1 MSAVSSFLQQ
11 LVYQGMQDNTVQDFT
26 EGQGTVKPFAQFS
39 AAADAGILDKAIKAK
54 GVDEATIIEVLVRRS
69 NAQRQQIKAAY
80 QQSASKPL
88 DVALKAALKGELEEV
103 VLGLLMTPAQY
114 DAFILHG
121 AMKGLGT
128 DEDTLKDLD
137 AAIKSETSGDFRNA
151 LLSLCKGTRSE
162 DRAVDETLADKDAR
176 ALYEAGEKRKGTD
189 CATFIDILTSRNPSH
204 LRRVFQL
211 YSKYS
216 KVDVAKAL
224 DLELKGDIENCLISV
239 VKCAGNKSAFFAEK
253 LNQAMKASGSGY
265 KGKILTRILVS
276 RSEIDLAHIK
286 QEYQKIF
293 SKSLY
298 QDIQDDTK
306 GDYEKILLAL
316 VRYVK
321 RSRGS
326 TEDWKIEV
334 MLHRARQ
341 GIPYGLQSS
350 LLPVYLRGAGH
361 SLTRISLTKILY
373 FPWVL
378 KVLWAPLVDRTG
390 TKRCWL
396 VGTVAGLALTCLVS
410 ATISPDVQYMGVAGS
425 LLAMNVLASVQ
436 DIAVDGAAVR
446 LLRGQGELGLGNT
459 VQVVGYKAGS
469 VFAGGGLLAV
479 IDVAG
484 WGWMF
489 ALLACVYGGVALF
502 VWGAPVLDGE
512 SARGQ
517 GEGRRGSKDV
527 MQPWKVWRKL
537 LSVPGTPWTMFYVL
551 TYKLAQASIKG
562 DGGNSCGMEGAGIG
576 PDVELPWE
584 ESSWRREC
592 AYWGLNPP
600 QRKRCQ
606 SAHVA
611 LSATV
616 AELRQKRE
624 QGAITMFPLFLLD
637 HHMTARELGVW
648 NGVVAM
654 AFSICG
660 SSIGGFLLS
669 QYSVGLLMR
678 RVFMMRTVSM
688 VFQSSLLV
696 VLEPSPLMKGMAVL
710 SLSLQ
715 HFIAGLITTLT
726 FTTMMN
732 CTQRAEESIQA
743 THYSFL
749 ATLEVLGKLS
759 FSALA
764 GGMVDTVGFPIAF
777 ILFLFLTSSSAL
789 HVWRATET
797 GVLKEQLK
805 EQPHILGKIESDS
818 PN

>member
-1 MSAVSSFLQQ
+1 MMNDK
-11 LVYQGMQDNTVQDFT
+11 LVF
-26 EGQGTVKPFAQFS
+26 
-39 AAADAGILDKAIKAK
+39 
-54 GVDEATIIEVLVRRS
+54 
-69 NAQRQQIKAAY
+69 
-80 QQSASKPL
+80 
-88 DVALKAALKGELEEV
+88 
-103 VLGLLMTPAQY
+103 LGLLY
-114 DAFILHG
+114 FI
-121 AMKGLGT
+121 
-128 DEDTLKDLD
+128 
-137 AAIKSETSGDFRNA
+137 
-151 LLSLCKGTRSE
+151 
-162 DRAVDETLADKDAR
+162 
-176 ALYEAGEKRKGTD
+176 
-189 CATFIDILTSRNPSH
+189 
-204 LRRVFQL
+204 
-211 YSKYS
+211 
-216 KVDVAKAL
+216 
-224 DLELKGDIENCLISV
+224 
-239 VKCAGNKSAFFAEK
+239 
-253 LNQAMKASGSGY
+253 
-265 KGKILTRILVS
+265 
-276 RSEIDLAHIK
+276 
-286 QEYQKIF
+286 
-293 SKSLY
+293 
-298 QDIQDDTK
+298 
-306 GDYEKILLAL
+306 
-316 VRYVK
+316 
-321 RSRGS
+321 
-326 TEDWKIEV
+326 
-334 MLHRARQ
+334 Q

-396 VGTVAGLALTCLVS
+396 VGTVAGLSLTCLVS
-410 ATISPDVQYMGVAGS
+410 AAISPDIQYMGVAGS

-436 DIAVDGAAVR
+436 DIAADGAAVR

-489 ALLACVYGGVALF
+489 VLLACVYGGVALF

-551 TYKLAQASIKG
+551 TYKLG
-562 DGGNSCGMEGAGIG
+562 
-576 PDVELPWE
+576 
-584 ESSWRREC
+584 
-592 AYWGLNPP
+592 
-600 QRKRCQ
+600 
-606 SAHVA
+606 
-611 LSATV
+611 
-616 AELRQKRE
+616 E

-660 SSIGGFLLS
+660 SSVGGFLLS
-669 QYSVGLLMR
+669 QYSIGMLMR

-749 ATLEVLGKLS
+749 ATMEVLGKLS

-805 EQPHILGKIESDS
+805 EQPQ
-818 PN
+818 

>member
-1 MSAVSSFLQQ
+1 MMNDK
-11 LVYQGMQDNTVQDFT
+11 LVF
-26 EGQGTVKPFAQFS
+26 
-39 AAADAGILDKAIKAK
+39 
-54 GVDEATIIEVLVRRS
+54 
-69 NAQRQQIKAAY
+69 
-80 QQSASKPL
+80 
-88 DVALKAALKGELEEV
+88 
-103 VLGLLMTPAQY
+103 LGLLY
-114 DAFILHG
+114 FI
-121 AMKGLGT
+121 
-128 DEDTLKDLD
+128 
-137 AAIKSETSGDFRNA
+137 
-151 LLSLCKGTRSE
+151 
-162 DRAVDETLADKDAR
+162 
-176 ALYEAGEKRKGTD
+176 
-189 CATFIDILTSRNPSH
+189 
-204 LRRVFQL
+204 
-211 YSKYS
+211 
-216 KVDVAKAL
+216 
-224 DLELKGDIENCLISV
+224 
-239 VKCAGNKSAFFAEK
+239 
-253 LNQAMKASGSGY
+253 
-265 KGKILTRILVS
+265 
-276 RSEIDLAHIK
+276 
-286 QEYQKIF
+286 
-293 SKSLY
+293 
-298 QDIQDDTK
+298 
-306 GDYEKILLAL
+306 
-316 VRYVK
+316 
-321 RSRGS
+321 
-326 TEDWKIEV
+326 
-334 MLHRARQ
+334 Q

-410 ATISPDVQYMGVAGS
+410 ATLAPDVQYMGVAGS

-436 DIAVDGAAVR
+436 DIAADGAAVR
-446 LLRGQGELGLGNT
+446 LLKGQGEVGLGNM

-469 VFAGGGLLAV
+469 LFAGGGLLAV

-517 GEGRRGSKDV
+517 AEGRRGSRDA

-537 LSVPGTPWTMFYVL
+537 LSVPGTSWTAFYVL
-551 TYKLAQASIKG
+551 TYKLG
-562 DGGNSCGMEGAGIG
+562 
-576 PDVELPWE
+576 
-584 ESSWRREC
+584 
-592 AYWGLNPP
+592 
-600 QRKRCQ
+600 
-606 SAHVA
+606 
-611 LSATV
+611 
-616 AELRQKRE
+616 E

-669 QYSVGLLMR
+669 QYSIGLLMR
-678 RVFMMRTVSM
+678 RVFMMRTFSM

-710 SLSLQ
+710 SLGLQ

-726 FTTMMN
+726 FTLMMN
-732 CTQRAEESIQA
+732 CTQRADESIQA

-764 GGMVDTVGFPIAF
+764 GGMVDTVGYPIAF

-797 GVLKEQLK
+797 GILKEQVK
-805 EQPHILGKIESDS
+805 GQPQ
-818 PN
+818 

>member
-1 MSAVSSFLQQ
+1 MNDK
-11 LVYQGMQDNTVQDFT
+11 LVF
-26 EGQGTVKPFAQFS
+26 
-39 AAADAGILDKAIKAK
+39 
-54 GVDEATIIEVLVRRS
+54 
-69 NAQRQQIKAAY
+69 
-80 QQSASKPL
+80 
-88 DVALKAALKGELEEV
+88 
-103 VLGLLMTPAQY
+103 LGLLY
-114 DAFILHG
+114 FI
-121 AMKGLGT
+121 
-128 DEDTLKDLD
+128 
-137 AAIKSETSGDFRNA
+137 
-151 LLSLCKGTRSE
+151 
-162 DRAVDETLADKDAR
+162 
-176 ALYEAGEKRKGTD
+176 
-189 CATFIDILTSRNPSH
+189 
-204 LRRVFQL
+204 
-211 YSKYS
+211 
-216 KVDVAKAL
+216 
-224 DLELKGDIENCLISV
+224 
-239 VKCAGNKSAFFAEK
+239 
-253 LNQAMKASGSGY
+253 
-265 KGKILTRILVS
+265 
-276 RSEIDLAHIK
+276 
-286 QEYQKIF
+286 
-293 SKSLY
+293 
-298 QDIQDDTK
+298 
-306 GDYEKILLAL
+306 
-316 VRYVK
+316 
-321 RSRGS
+321 
-326 TEDWKIEV
+326 
-334 MLHRARQ
+334 Q
-341 GIPYGLQSS
+341 GIPYGLQLS

-361 SLTRISLTKILY
+361 SLTHISLTKILY

-378 KVLWAPLVDRTG
+378 KVLWAPLVDRTC

-436 DIAVDGAAVR
+436 DIAADGAAVR

-512 SARGQ
+512 SPRGQ

-537 LSVPGTPWTMFYVL
+537 LSVPGTPWTMFYIL
-551 TYKLAQASIKG
+551 TYKLG
-562 DGGNSCGMEGAGIG
+562 
-576 PDVELPWE
+576 
-584 ESSWRREC
+584 
-592 AYWGLNPP
+592 
-600 QRKRCQ
+600 
-606 SAHVA
+606 
-611 LSATV
+611 
-616 AELRQKRE
+616 E

-669 QYSVGLLMR
+669 HIGLLMR

-696 VLEPSPLMKGMAVL
+696 VLEPSALMKGMAVL

-764 GGMVDTVGFPIAF
+764 GGLVDTVGFPIAF

-789 HVWRATET
+789 H
-797 GVLKEQLK
+797 
-805 EQPHILGKIESDS
+805 QPKNINLT
-818 PN
+818 PNKLMKRVK

>member
-1 MSAVSSFLQQ
+1 MNDK
-11 LVYQGMQDNTVQDFT
+11 LVF
-26 EGQGTVKPFAQFS
+26 
-39 AAADAGILDKAIKAK
+39 
-54 GVDEATIIEVLVRRS
+54 
-69 NAQRQQIKAAY
+69 
-80 QQSASKPL
+80 
-88 DVALKAALKGELEEV
+88 
-103 VLGLLMTPAQY
+103 LGLLY
-114 DAFILHG
+114 FI
-121 AMKGLGT
+121 
-128 DEDTLKDLD
+128 
-137 AAIKSETSGDFRNA
+137 
-151 LLSLCKGTRSE
+151 
-162 DRAVDETLADKDAR
+162 
-176 ALYEAGEKRKGTD
+176 
-189 CATFIDILTSRNPSH
+189 
-204 LRRVFQL
+204 
-211 YSKYS
+211 
-216 KVDVAKAL
+216 
-224 DLELKGDIENCLISV
+224 
-239 VKCAGNKSAFFAEK
+239 
-253 LNQAMKASGSGY
+253 
-265 KGKILTRILVS
+265 
-276 RSEIDLAHIK
+276 
-286 QEYQKIF
+286 
-293 SKSLY
+293 
-298 QDIQDDTK
+298 
-306 GDYEKILLAL
+306 
-316 VRYVK
+316 
-321 RSRGS
+321 
-326 TEDWKIEV
+326 
-334 MLHRARQ
+334 Q
-341 GIPYGLQSS
+341 GIPYGLQLS

-361 SLTRISLTKILY
+361 SLTHISLTKILY

-378 KVLWAPLVDRTG
+378 KVLWAPLVDRTC

-436 DIAVDGAAVR
+436 DIAADGAAVR

-512 SARGQ
+512 SPRGQ

-537 LSVPGTPWTMFYVL
+537 LSVPGTPWTMFYIL
-551 TYKLAQASIKG
+551 TYKLG
-562 DGGNSCGMEGAGIG
+562 
-576 PDVELPWE
+576 
-584 ESSWRREC
+584 
-592 AYWGLNPP
+592 
-600 QRKRCQ
+600 
-606 SAHVA
+606 
-611 LSATV
+611 
-616 AELRQKRE
+616 E

-669 QYSVGLLMR
+669 HIGLLMR

-696 VLEPSPLMKGMAVL
+696 VLEPSALMKGMAVL

-764 GGMVDTVGFPIAF
+764 GGLVDTVGFPIAF

-797 GVLKEQLK
+797 GILKEQLK
-805 EQPHILGKIESDS
+805 EQPQ
-818 PN
+818 

>member
-1 MSAVSSFLQQ
+1 MNDK
-11 LVYQGMQDNTVQDFT
+11 LVF
-26 EGQGTVKPFAQFS
+26 
-39 AAADAGILDKAIKAK
+39 
-54 GVDEATIIEVLVRRS
+54 
-69 NAQRQQIKAAY
+69 
-80 QQSASKPL
+80 
-88 DVALKAALKGELEEV
+88 
-103 VLGLLMTPAQY
+103 LGLLY
-114 DAFILHG
+114 FI
-121 AMKGLGT
+121 
-128 DEDTLKDLD
+128 
-137 AAIKSETSGDFRNA
+137 
-151 LLSLCKGTRSE
+151 
-162 DRAVDETLADKDAR
+162 
-176 ALYEAGEKRKGTD
+176 
-189 CATFIDILTSRNPSH
+189 
-204 LRRVFQL
+204 
-211 YSKYS
+211 
-216 KVDVAKAL
+216 
-224 DLELKGDIENCLISV
+224 
-239 VKCAGNKSAFFAEK
+239 
-253 LNQAMKASGSGY
+253 
-265 KGKILTRILVS
+265 
-276 RSEIDLAHIK
+276 
-286 QEYQKIF
+286 
-293 SKSLY
+293 
-298 QDIQDDTK
+298 
-306 GDYEKILLAL
+306 
-316 VRYVK
+316 
-321 RSRGS
+321 
-326 TEDWKIEV
+326 
-334 MLHRARQ
+334 Q

-390 TKRCWL
+390 TKRYWL

-410 ATISPDVQYMGVAGS
+410 ATISPDVQYIGVAGS

-436 DIAVDGAAVR
+436 DIAADGAAVR

-489 ALLACVYGGVALF
+489 ALLACVYSGVALF

-512 SARGQ
+512 SACGQ

-537 LSVPGTPWTMFYVL
+537 LSVPGTPWMMFYVL
-551 TYKLAQASIKG
+551 TYKLG
-562 DGGNSCGMEGAGIG
+562 
-576 PDVELPWE
+576 
-584 ESSWRREC
+584 
-592 AYWGLNPP
+592 
-600 QRKRCQ
+600 
-606 SAHVA
+606 
-611 LSATV
+611 
-616 AELRQKRE
+616 E

-660 SSIGGFLLS
+660 SSVGGFLLS
-669 QYSVGLLMR
+669 QYRSQLYFTLSILTAR
-678 RVFMMRTVSM
+678 
-688 VFQSSLLV
+688 
-696 VLEPSPLMKGMAVL
+696 MAVL

-777 ILFLFLTSSSAL
+777 VVFLFLTSSSAL

-805 EQPHILGKIESDS
+805 EQPQ
-818 PN
+818 